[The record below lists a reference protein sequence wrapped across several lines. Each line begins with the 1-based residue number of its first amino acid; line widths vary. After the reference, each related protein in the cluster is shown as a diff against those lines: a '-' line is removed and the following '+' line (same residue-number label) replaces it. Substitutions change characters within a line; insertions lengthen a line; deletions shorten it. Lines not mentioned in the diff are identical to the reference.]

1 MIILKQ
7 TGVTRRIDDLGRIVI
22 PKEIR
27 KNLKI
32 RNNDEL
38 LISINDDNI
47 VLSKYMKFNRNEV
60 LDILVKTVANYIKKD
75 VLITSKDQVIVSSNI
90 KYNSKNL
97 SNSVINKIENREII
111 KELNSCKNNIFNDI
125 DEFAYII
132 SPFIVSSDVLGS
144 VIIISSDTFDDLSI
158 EILEL
163 IKKFLENYLEE

>member
-1 MIILKQ
+1 MKQ

-111 KELNSCKNNIFNDI
+111 KELNICKNNIFNDI

>member
-1 MIILKQ
+1 MKQ